1 MHEIRTKK
9 VNKIPKRKGNF
20 MKNLALFALAAVVAF
35 SMSQNASAQGTR
47 FATKTVEALV
57 DTKAGRMALES
68 FTGTKLA
75 KEADLIAAANKF
87 IEFKGG
93 EAVASASIISKI
105 SSLNAELSSSPSAG
119 MVQSK
124 VSTFAP
130 SQSAAKSKAMFKR
143 ADAQATSALAND
155 PGYIELS
162 QLIDSTDVD
171 ASLKANAKAQA
182 LRVSEE
188 IQKPVW
194 GVKYVCEA
202 ASTCAIKFGNAAKT
216 TIVKSL
222 QFADVTAKAT
232 VALAKQSIGTALS
245 KETNVSVLEGIKN
258 ACTVSKDCSVFN
270 PEVTCAN

>member
-35 SMSQNASAQGTR
+35 SMSQNASAQATR

-105 SSLNAELSSSPSAG
+105 SSLNAELSSSPSVG

-130 SQSAAKSKAMFKR
+130 AQSAAKANAMFKR
-143 ADAQATSALAND
+143 NDAVEAQADAGFVDVIQTTVREGGLTAAEGQAAIRNAVTAEKSLGYRVTGEQNSCSTEGCLSKMGTAARTTFGKMWANLTAASMTSEEALK
-155 PGYIELS
+155 GSLS
-162 QLIDSTDVD
+162 QTLASTRGISV
-171 ASLKANAKAQA
+171 AQA
-182 LRVSEE
+182 AKDLCHLA
-188 IQKPVW
+188 QK
-194 GVKYVCEA
+194 CLLFNFRA
-202 ASTCAIKFGNAAKT
+202 
-216 TIVKSL
+216 
-222 QFADVTAKAT
+222 
-232 VALAKQSIGTALS
+232 
-245 KETNVSVLEGIKN
+245 
-258 ACTVSKDCSVFN
+258 CSV
-270 PEVTCAN
+270 AQ